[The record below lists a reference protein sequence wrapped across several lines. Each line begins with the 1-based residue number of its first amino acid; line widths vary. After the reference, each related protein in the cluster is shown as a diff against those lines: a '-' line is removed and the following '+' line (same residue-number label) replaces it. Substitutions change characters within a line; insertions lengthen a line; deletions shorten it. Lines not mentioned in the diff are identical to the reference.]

1 MVKKVKK
8 VPKIDIK
15 LSKKWE
21 KWGSQEIEVRDGE
34 GKLRKRKL
42 YLKPENVFRQ
52 INNMIESM
60 MGDYENMYQLETAIT
75 YVEIVGRMLKIAEIK
90 DEEVLLIYERSRNK
104 IQKLK
109 EKQVHSKKKE
119 WKNEKRNRS

>member
-1 MVKKVKK
+1 MKESSV
-8 VPKIDIK
+8 
-15 LSKKWE
+15 
-21 KWGSQEIEVRDGE
+21 
-34 GKLRKRKL
+34 KRKL

-104 IQKLK
+104 IQIKRKAGSQQK
-109 EKQVHSKKKE
+109 EGM
-119 WKNEKRNRS
+119 EK